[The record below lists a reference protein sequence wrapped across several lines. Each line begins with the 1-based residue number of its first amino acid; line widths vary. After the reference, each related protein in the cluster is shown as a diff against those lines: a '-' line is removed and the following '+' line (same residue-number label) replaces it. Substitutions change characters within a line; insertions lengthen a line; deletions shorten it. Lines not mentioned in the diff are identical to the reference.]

1 MDGILIYLK
10 NGIMIKRKTPIKRT
24 PLKRSAKKPS
34 KSTKQPK
41 AKLKPLSKVMK
52 ETQQVFN
59 KYIRTR
65 DEGMVCISCGSD
77 KANQAGHWISVKQSS
92 ALRYHEWNVNLQCAG
107 CNLYLH
113 GNQVMYRVGL
123 VQKIGEKAVA
133 ELESMYINQRIKKWT
148 REELENIINKYK

>member
-1 MDGILIYLK
+1 
-10 NGIMIKRKTPIKRT
+10 MIRRKVPKSKIKS
-24 PLKRSAKKPS
+24 KAKTLQKS
-34 KSTKQPK
+34 KKVKES
-41 AKLKPLSKVMK
+41 KLKPLPKLIKDV
-52 ETQQVFN
+52 QQVFN

-92 ALRYHEWNVNLQCAG
+92 ALRFHEWNVNLQCAG

-123 VQKIGEKAVA
+123 VKKIGERAVA
-133 ELESMYINQRIKKWT
+133 ELESMYVNNRIKKWDRT
-148 REELENIINKYK
+148 ELEDLINKYK

>member
-1 MDGILIYLK
+1 
-10 NGIMIKRKTPIKRT
+10 MINRKT
-24 PLKRSAKKPS
+24 PLKRKAKPLQNVK
-34 KSTKQPK
+34 KDKVKDSTKKSKLTPLPK
-41 AKLKPLSKVMK
+41 LIKD
-52 ETQQVFN
+52 TQQVFN

-77 KANQAGHWISVKQSS
+77 RANQAGHWISVKQSS

-123 VQKIGEKAVA
+123 VKKIGEKAVA
-133 ELESMYINQRIKKWT
+133 ELEAMYINNRIKKWS
-148 REELENIINKYK
+148 REELEDIINKYK

>member
-1 MDGILIYLK
+1 
-10 NGIMIKRKTPIKRT
+10 MIKRKTPIKRKPIKKKT
-24 PLKRSAKKPS
+24 AKKQ
-34 KSTKQPK
+34 STK
-41 AKLKPLSKVMK
+41 KLKSIPKLLK
-52 ETQQVFN
+52 EAQQVFN

-65 DEGMVCISCGSD
+65 DEGLVCISCGSD

-123 VQKIGEKAVA
+123 VRKIGEKAVA
-133 ELESMYINQRIKKWT
+133 ELESMYINQRIKKWD
-148 REELENIINKYK
+148 RSELEDIINKYK

>member
-1 MDGILIYLK
+1 MIRRKIP
-10 NGIMIKRKTPIKRT
+10 IKRKPIKKGT
-24 PLKRSAKKPS
+24 NKKSSKLDKKRD
-34 KSTKQPK
+34 
-41 AKLKPLSKVMK
+41 KLKSIPKLTKDA
-52 ETQQVFN
+52 QQVFN

-65 DEGMVCISCGSD
+65 DHGMNCISCGSD

-92 ALRYHEWNVNLQCAG
+92 ALRFHEWNVNLQCAG

-133 ELESMYINQRIKKWT
+133 EIESMYINNRIKKWT
-148 REELENIINKYK
+148 REELEDIINKYK

>member
-1 MDGILIYLK
+1 
-10 NGIMIKRKTPIKRT
+10 MIKRKTPIKRKPVKRKAK
-24 PLKRSAKKPS
+24 PLQKKPKS
-34 KSTKQPK
+34 KLISLPKLTKS
-41 AKLKPLSKVMK
+41 A
-52 ETQQVFN
+52 QQVFN

-65 DEGMVCISCGSD
+65 DEGLVCISCGSD

-92 ALRYHEWNVNLQCAG
+92 ALRFHEWNVNLQCAG

-133 ELESMYINQRIKKWT
+133 ELESMYINNRIKKWT
-148 REELENIINKYK
+148 REELEDIINKYK

>member
-1 MDGILIYLK
+1 
-10 NGIMIKRKTPIKRT
+10 MINRKTPIKRKAKPLQKVKKDKVKDSTKKSKLT
-24 PLKRSAKKPS
+24 PL
-34 KSTKQPK
+34 PK
-41 AKLKPLSKVMK
+41 LIKD
-52 ETQQVFN
+52 TQQVFN

-77 KANQAGHWISVKQSS
+77 RANQAGHWISVKQSS

-123 VQKIGEKAVA
+123 VKKIGEKAVA
-133 ELESMYINQRIKKWT
+133 ELEAMYINNRIKKWS
-148 REELENIINKYK
+148 REELDDIINKYK

>member
-1 MDGILIYLK
+1 M
-10 NGIMIKRKTPIKRT
+10 KRKPPKE
-24 PLKRSAKKPS
+24 KK
-34 KSTKQPK
+34 KVKKKTGK
-41 AKLKPLSKVMK
+41 KLKTIPHLTKDA
-52 ETQQVFN
+52 QQVFN

-92 ALRYHEWNVNLQCAG
+92 ALRFHEWNVNLQCAG

-123 VQKIGEKAVA
+123 VKKIGEKAVC
-133 ELESMYINQRIKKWT
+133 ELESLYIGNRIKKWGRT
-148 REELENIINKYK
+148 ELEDIINKYK

>member
-1 MDGILIYLK
+1 
-10 NGIMIKRKTPIKRT
+10 MIRRKVPKSKTK
-24 PLKRSAKKPS
+24 KKPL
-34 KSTKQPK
+34 PK
-41 AKLKPLSKVMK
+41 KAVGKLKPLPKLIK
-52 ETQQVFN
+52 DAQQVFN

-92 ALRYHEWNVNLQCAG
+92 ALRYNEWNVNLQCAG

-123 VQKIGEKAVA
+123 VKKIGEKAVA
-133 ELESMYINQRIKKWT
+133 ELESMYVNNRIKKWDRT
-148 REELENIINKYK
+148 ELENLINKYK

>member
-1 MDGILIYLK
+1 
-10 NGIMIKRKTPIKRT
+10 MIRRKVPMKRKPPKE
-24 PLKRSAKKPS
+24 KK
-34 KSTKQPK
+34 KVDK
-41 AKLKPLSKVMK
+41 KLKTIPHLTKDA
-52 ETQQVFN
+52 QQVFN

-92 ALRYHEWNVNLQCAG
+92 ALRFHEWNVNLQCAG

-123 VQKIGEKAVA
+123 VKKIGEKALC
-133 ELESMYINQRIKKWT
+133 ELESLYIGNRIKKWG
-148 REELENIINKYK
+148 RAELEDIINKYK

>member
-1 MDGILIYLK
+1 
-10 NGIMIKRKTPIKRT
+10 MIKRKTPIKR
-24 PLKRSAKKPS
+24 
-34 KSTKQPK
+34 KSTKRKSKALPK
-41 AKLKPLSKVMK
+41 KGRSKLTPLPKLMK
-52 ETQQVFN
+52 DAQQVFN

-123 VQKIGEKAVA
+123 VKKIGEKAVA
-133 ELESMYINQRIKKWT
+133 ELESLYINNRIKKWDRT
-148 REELENIINKYK
+148 ELEDIINKYK

>member
-1 MDGILIYLK
+1 MEK
-10 NGIMIKRKTPIKRT
+10 MIRRKVPMKRKPPKE
-24 PLKRSAKKPS
+24 KK
-34 KSTKQPK
+34 KVDK
-41 AKLKPLSKVMK
+41 KLKTIPHLTKDA
-52 ETQQVFN
+52 QQVFN

-92 ALRYHEWNVNLQCAG
+92 ALRFHEWNVNLQCAG

-123 VQKIGEKAVA
+123 VKKIGEKALC
-133 ELESMYINQRIKKWT
+133 ELESLYIGNRIKKWG
-148 REELENIINKYK
+148 RAELEDIINKYK